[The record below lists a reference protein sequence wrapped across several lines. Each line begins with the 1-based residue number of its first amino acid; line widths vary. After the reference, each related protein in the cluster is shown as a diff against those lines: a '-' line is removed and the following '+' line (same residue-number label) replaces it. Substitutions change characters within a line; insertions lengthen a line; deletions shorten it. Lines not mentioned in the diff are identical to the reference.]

1 MELNAAQKA
10 RDDGPLMS
18 RGRSEI
24 DALRRHQR
32 RLLYGGGSLI
42 SVLLILAGLAS
53 AWSSL
58 EGFHARERQVLEDG
72 RYAIDEFLAQR
83 DRAYVSNVRANNVL
97 WNQGTLLDDWGAPLV
112 QTFRAQGEA
121 MTVSAP
127 GDAVPWLV
135 LGDDAQARLGNQL
148 AHYLGM
154 FAQYSIFTKASFST
168 VKLKGQEITYGYE
181 PSGAL
186 FAVTGIKDESSLLKI
201 LGAKTR
207 AEAVA
212 RLRVSD
218 EHLRE
223 APGAQPSGNASTPSD
238 RIVFY
243 FDRNP
248 FTGEDSLVTVLSL
261 AVNGRLYFRRVIL
274 ESMGALA
281 SHLQA
286 APERGLVIVSRE
298 GRVLLRAGNAPS
310 GFAISKKALAEVVA
324 ANGVIRLREGD
335 TYLTASTLQHVDWI
349 VVHTYSVADVWR
361 VEGLSIVIAAAI
373 TLAILGLLWWVLL
386 RMDRRVF
393 APTLANASRVYESDA
408 LNRTIVEMSPVGLA
422 LIAPGIETP
431 IMQNA
436 AGRGLVGDA
445 PDALALLY
453 AELAKQTTLA
463 SDQQLH
469 EFEWTFERDG
479 KPRRVQVLMAPTMH
493 REKRAWLC
501 VMRDITAEAELQD
514 HLYRAKVDSEQARVA
529 AEAASQAKSA
539 FVAIMS
545 HEIRTPLNAVLGH
558 LELLSRTHLQPAQ
571 RERIERI
578 RFSADSLL
586 DIISD
591 VLDFSRVES
600 GQLTVEMAPF
610 ALRPLIEQ
618 AALLYAPEALRK
630 GVKLF
635 YSIDPALAPGYVSDV
650 HRLRQI
656 LNNLLG
662 NAVKFTDSGR
672 ILLKV
677 SQVDRDDAR
686 NVCFEVVDSGIGMTA
701 EQLTRLFEPFVQA
714 DASISHRYGGS
725 GLGLVLC
732 RQLGRLLGGE
742 IHVRSTSG
750 VGSVFSLELPL
761 RAAAIDEPS
770 VPLKGWKVHLLSAVA
785 EWRREIG
792 QMLTSCGAEVTGAA
806 SLAELPRREAEGVVL
821 VIVGDQRTW
830 TADEEFHALSGYARV
845 VVATANGPLAPEW
858 RDGGVWA
865 SCYLSGT
872 MVAAIAGEAP
882 VVGFAHAVPVSRAA
896 GRGRVLLVEDHPVNR
911 ELIQQQLEAIGFEV
925 DVSADGLGALQAW
938 DPSVHIAVITDI
950 NMPGMSGYELAGELR
965 ARGANMP
972 ILAITASALSRE
984 SQRCKEAGITA
995 LLLKPLSLE
1004 RLDAAMTEHV
1014 RPAASVASSSAVESG
1029 FPEKVRR
1036 MFVQTSEADLRRL
1049 ACARSTGDAVAA
1061 RGVIHSFKGVL
1072 LMLKESE
1079 SAGLCATL
1087 EDKLESVSVDALD
1100 EDLSALVEVLERV
1113 LDRYRLSL
1121 KA

>member
-1 MELNAAQKA
+1 MELNAAPQA
-10 RDDGPLMS
+10 REDDPLAS
-18 RGRSEI
+18 RGRGDI

-32 RLLYGGGSLI
+32 RLLYGGGGLI

-53 AWSSL
+53 VWSTL
-58 EGFHARERQVLEDG
+58 EGFHARERQVFDDG
-72 RYAIDEFLAQR
+72 RYSIEEFLAQR
-83 DRAYVSNVRANNVL
+83 DRAYVSNMRANNAL
-97 WNQGTLLDDWGAPLV
+97 WNQGGLLDDWGTPLV
-112 QTFRAQGEA
+112 QTFRTQGEA

-135 LGDDAQARLGNQL
+135 LGDAAAARLGNQL
-148 AHYLGM
+148 PHYLGM
-154 FAQYSIFTKASFST
+154 IAQYSIFTKASFST

-186 FAVTGIKDESSLLKI
+186 LAVTGVKDESTLLDM
-201 LGAKTR
+201 LGAKSR
-207 AEAVA
+207 AEAMS
-212 RLRVSD
+212 RLKVSD
-218 EHLRE
+218 EHLG
-223 APGAQPSGNASTPSD
+223 GASRAGRSGNMPMQSD
-238 RIVFY
+238 RVFFY
-243 FDRNP
+243 VDRNP
-248 FTGEDSLVTVLSL
+248 FTGEDSLVAVLSL
-261 AVNGRLYFRRVIL
+261 YSHGRLYFRRVIL
-274 ESMGALA
+274 EPMAALA
-281 SHLQA
+281 SYLQA
-286 APERGLVIVSRE
+286 VPDKGLVIVSRE
-298 GRVLLRAGNAPS
+298 GRALLRAGNAPE
-310 GFAISKKALAEVVA
+310 GFSISKTVAAEVMA
-324 ANGVIRLREGD
+324 APGVLRLREGD
-335 TYLTASTLQHVDWI
+335 TYLIASTLQHVDWI
-349 VVHTYSVADVWR
+349 AVHAYSVEDVLKAK
-361 VEGLSIVIAAAI
+361 GASIAI
-373 TLAILGLLWWVLL
+373 TAVITLTILSLLWLVLL

-393 APTLANASRVYESDA
+393 TPTLANASRVYESDA
-408 LNRTIVEMSPVGLA
+408 LNRTIVGMSPVGLA
-422 LIAPGIETP
+422 LIAPGNEAP

-436 AGRGLVGDA
+436 AGRGLVEGA
-445 PDALALLY
+445 PDALASLY
-453 AELAKQTTLA
+453 AELAKQALLA
-463 SDQQLH
+463 NDQQLH
-469 EFEWTFERDG
+469 EFEWTFERDA
-479 KPRRVQVLMAPTMH
+479 KLRRIQVLMAPTMH
-493 REKRAWLC
+493 LERRAWLC
-501 VMRDITAEAELQD
+501 VMRDITAEADLQD
-514 HLYRAKVDSEQARVA
+514 YLQRAKVDSEQARLA
-529 AEAASQAKSA
+529 AEKASQAKSA

-600 GQLTVEMAPF
+600 GQLMVEMAPF

-618 AALLYAPEALRK
+618 AALLYAPEAQRK

-635 YSIDPALAPGYVSDV
+635 YSIDPTLAQGYVSDV

-662 NAVKFTDSGR
+662 NAVKFTESGR

-686 NVCFEVVDSGIGMTA
+686 NVCFEVIDSGIGMTA

-742 IHVRSTSG
+742 IHVRSTAG

-761 RAAAIDEPS
+761 RPVAVDGPS
-770 VPLKGWKVHLLSAVA
+770 APLKGRKVHLLSAVA

-792 QMLTSCGAEVTGAA
+792 QMLTSCGAEVTSAA

-858 RDGGVWA
+858 RGGRVWT
-865 SCYLSGT
+865 SCYLSGA
-872 MVAAIAGEAP
+872 MVAAMEGEAP
-882 VVGFAHAVPVSRAA
+882 MVGLAHAVPVSRAA

-911 ELIQQQLEAIGFEV
+911 ELIQQQLEAIGFGV
-925 DVSADGLGALQAW
+925 DVSADGMAALQVW

-950 NMPGMSGYELAGELR
+950 NMPGMSGYELASELR
-965 ARGANMP
+965 AQGANIP
-972 ILAITASALSRE
+972 ILAITASTLSDE
-984 SQRCKEAGITA
+984 SLRCKEAGITA

-1004 RLDAAMTEHV
+1004 RLDVAMSEHV
-1014 RPAASVASSSAVESG
+1014 RPAASAVSSITTESG

-1036 MFVQTSEADLRRL
+1036 IFVQTGEEDLRRL
-1049 ACARSTGDAVAA
+1049 ACARSAGDAVTA
-1061 RGVIHSFKGVL
+1061 RGVVHSFKGVL
-1072 LMLKESE
+1072 LMLKETE

-1100 EDLSALVEVLERV
+1100 EDLTALVEVLERV
-1113 LDRYRLSL
+1113 LDRYRFSL